1 MNKIIT
7 ISIAAYNV
15 EKFLDETLSSLSCPE
30 LMDGIEVI
38 IVNDGSKDSTV
49 DIAKKYVN
57 KYPDSFILVDK
68 KNGGYGSTINASL
81 DIARGKYY
89 RLLDGDD
96 WFDRNEFMKYVEALK
111 NIDTDIV
118 ITDFVK
124 RIQTG
129 NHEKTEIT
137 SYNYPQGK
145 VEETSKIYSMAMH
158 STTVKTEIINKGRIR
173 ITEHCFYTDYEF
185 IMKAFLL
192 SSSFTYLPVKLYQYR
207 IWGEGQSVSITGSMK
222 HYRERDLI
230 SRFAIEASSKNPTA
244 KRITFETG
252 ILSANASDLLTS
264 GDFKR
269 YMAFRKAT
277 KESGIKLSKNLSSL
291 GKLVYL
297 FPHILY
303 RPASI
308 IKRKHNKLSPLWN
321 NVKD

>member
-30 LMDGIEVI
+30 LMDSIEVI

-145 VEETSKIYSMAMH
+145 VE
-158 STTVKTEIINKGRIR
+158 
-173 ITEHCFYTDYEF
+173 
-185 IMKAFLL
+185 
-192 SSSFTYLPVKLYQYR
+192 
-207 IWGEGQSVSITGSMK
+207 
-222 HYRERDLI
+222 
-230 SRFAIEASSKNPTA
+230 
-244 KRITFETG
+244 
-252 ILSANASDLLTS
+252 
-264 GDFKR
+264 
-269 YMAFRKAT
+269 
-277 KESGIKLSKNLSSL
+277 
-291 GKLVYL
+291 
-297 FPHILY
+297 
-303 RPASI
+303 
-308 IKRKHNKLSPLWN
+308 
-321 NVKD
+321 